1 LSYCTVG
8 AVSALIKSL
17 KLNFIRSFE
26 LNQMT
31 YYVKDRVL
39 HYIYLYLKDVPRSII
54 SFANTHEGHIPNRI
68 GFNFPLSVVKRTD
81 PTSHLL
87 SYDAE
92 YFIGYRKG
100 DICTK
105 RHELQHARFHLDADF
120 RTHVQ
125 HLWDSIPPNQKQQ
138 IVDTLLEMKY
148 PNDMTILLDEFQAY
162 HFADGLF

>member
-1 LSYCTVG
+1 
-8 AVSALIKSL
+8 
-17 KLNFIRSFE
+17 
-26 LNQMT
+26 MT

-39 HYIYLYLKDVPRSII
+39 HYIYLYLKDVPRTII
-54 SFANTHEGHIPNRI
+54 GFADTYEGTIPNRI

-100 DICTK
+100 DIATK
-105 RHELQHARFHLDADF
+105 RHELQHARFYLDADF

-125 HLWDSIPPNQKQQ
+125 QLWDSISPNQKQR

-148 PNDMTILLDEFQAY
+148 PNDMSILLDEFQAY
-162 HFADGLF
+162 HFAEGLF